1 LVDSIRKEQ
10 QSIMSKRNRG
20 GGDWSGRQGHACDQC
35 GARSEHV
42 GPQRGFDYEND
53 LCGACCD
60 FEEDNNDGD
69 NCEYLYDACRYLDPI
84 KYAVYDCENCFCQTA
99 RTDKVLVH
107 IEQTKALWSLCCGG
121 EHVGDCSGCGG
132 GGLYD
137 ITSNTTTTKW
147 ASILDQAPVAPD
159 TSGKTYRLI
168 HKDGYLLD
176 WGQSIPQ
183 KKIKRTTHNN
193 DDNAQAAR
201 DQNEQE
207 FPPTAGKQGW

>member
-1 LVDSIRKEQ
+1 
-10 QSIMSKRNRG
+10 MSKRNRGG
-20 GGDWSGRQGHACDQC
+20 GGDWSGRQGHACDEC

-60 FEEDNNDGD
+60 FEEEECDNDHIEGD
-69 NCEYLYDACRYLDPI
+69 NFEYLYDACRYLDPV
-84 KYAVYDCENCFCQTA
+84 KYAVFDCKNCSCQTR

-121 EHVGDCSGCGG
+121 EEIGGCYGCGG

-137 ITSNTTTTKW
+137 STSNTVTTKW

-159 TSGKTYRLI
+159 TTGKTYRLI
-168 HKDGYLLD
+168 HQDGYLLD
-176 WGQSIPQ
+176 WGESIPR
-183 KKIKRTTHNN
+183 KKIKRTTNN
-193 DDNAQAAR
+193 NNTQQ
-201 DQNEQE
+201 DQNEQQHANLL
-207 FPPTAGKQGW
+207 FPAPPTAGTGQQGW